1 MDTGAVYGGI
11 LTMPELPEVQTV
23 LSGVIQKLGSRQL
36 LGLECYYPG
45 TVIDKHDLRD
55 QAFPAKL
62 RQGYRRGKYM
72 ILELASGFALIIHLR
87 MTGKLVWDEDDG
99 EPKAHERAAIPVE
112 GGFRLR
118 FIDIRTFGKITL
130 LPTLQVQEALPKLGA
145 EPLQLGFG
153 AAYLSDRIGKSKRP
167 IKTALLDQSVVAG
180 LGNIYVCEILYEAGV
195 DPFKPCNELDQ
206 EELTG
211 IVAATKLILAQALM
225 HNGTSIS
232 DFRRVD
238 DKTGGFQNFLKVY
251 QQESCPQGHEVQK
264 VKQAGRSTYL
274 CPICQ
279 K

>member
-1 MDTGAVYGGI
+1 
-11 LTMPELPEVQTV
+11 MPELPEVQTV
-23 LSGVIQKLGSRQL
+23 LGGVIQKLGSKQL
-36 LGLECYYPG
+36 LGLQCYYPG
-45 TVIDKHDLRD
+45 TVIDKLSPQDK
-55 QAFPAKL
+55 AFPAKL
-62 RQGYRRGKYM
+62 RQAYRRGKYM

-99 EPKAHERAAIPVE
+99 EPKAHERAAILVE
-112 GGFRLR
+112 GGNRLR

-130 LPTLQVQEALPKLGA
+130 LPSSQVHEALPKLGA
-145 EPLQLGFG
+145 EPLQQGFG
-153 AAYLSDRIGKSKRP
+153 AAYLSDKIGKSTRS

-195 DPFKPCNELDQ
+195 DPFKPCNELSQ
-206 EELTG
+206 KEIAK

-238 DKTGGFQNFLKVY
+238 DKAGGFQNFLKVY

-274 CPICQ
+274 CPVCQ